1 MSGGRVCE
9 PRPKIRACLKTAS
22 DRLSSR
28 AGVLILTPVAVTT
41 GEGGRLPRSHT
52 FSTRAAARILAVS
65 PDRIRYWVKRQLV
78 NPTAHRGKRYRFV
91 FNDLLMMRMAK
102 EMLPNRRHLEPFRR
116 CFDGVRRYFDAHRP
130 VTSLNLQN
138 DDGRILV
145 RDREFVFEADS
156 GQLLLP
162 FVFERPAGKVED
174 GFGPARVRERFDE
187 AKRLA
192 ESDPIR
198 ALMLYSDLVGREP
211 RNLDLH
217 LRMASLLERE
227 GDLVGAIRHAQA
239 AALLVPANAEV
250 HLRLGQLYRQRNE
263 YELAL
268 QSFVRATECDPLA
281 IEAHRNL
288 AELYDRLGRKRD
300 ALRHLSTLH
309 RLSRDN

>member
-1 MSGGRVCE
+1 MV
-9 PRPKIRACLKTAS
+9 
-22 DRLSSR
+22 
-28 AGVLILTPVAVTT
+28 VTT
-41 GEGGRLPRSHT
+41 GEGGGLPRAQT

-65 PDRIRYWVKRQLV
+65 PDRIRYWVKRKLV
-78 NPTAHRGKRYRFV
+78 NPTAQRGRRYRFA

-102 EMLPNRRHLEPFRR
+102 ELLPSRRHLAPFRR
-116 CFDGVRRYFDAHRP
+116 CFDGIRRYFDAHRP

-145 RDREFVFEADS
+145 RDREVVFEAIS
-156 GQLLLP
+156 GQLLFP
-162 FVFERPAGKVED
+162 FDFQRPAGKVED

-192 ESDPIR
+192 ESDPLR
-198 ALMLYSDLVGREP
+198 ALMLYSDLIGREP
-211 RNLDLH
+211 RNFDLH
-217 LRMASLLERE
+217 LRMAALLERE
-227 GDLVGAIRHAQA
+227 GDLVGAIRHGQA

-250 HLRLGQLYRQRNE
+250 HQRLGLLYRKRE
-263 YELAL
+263 DYELAL

-281 IEAHRNL
+281 VEAHRNL
-288 AELYDRLGRKRD
+288 AELYDRVGRKRD

>member
-1 MSGGRVCE
+1 LSR
-9 PRPKIRACLKTAS
+9 RAA
-22 DRLSSR
+22 
-28 AGVLILTPVAVTT
+28 VLILTPVVVTT
-41 GEGGRLPRSHT
+41 GEGGGALPRAQT

-78 NPTAHRGKRYRFV
+78 KPAVKRGKRYRFA
-91 FNDLLMMRMAK
+91 FNDLLLMRMAK
-102 EMLPNRRHLEPFRR
+102 ELLPNRRHLDPFRR

-211 RNLDLH
+211 RNFDLH
-217 LRMASLLERE
+217 LRMALLLERE

-250 HLRLGQLYRQRNE
+250 HLRLGLLYRNRNE
-263 YELAL
+263 PELAL

-281 IEAHRNL
+281 VEAHRNL